1 MDFFGVNVIS
11 QINVFLISEQLT
23 KAFRLE
29 AFISERPSNSVTPPP
44 TSRVTPPSSASAA
57 RPKAS
62 VQQSILLAVCLL
74 FSLDLVRFLILN
86 IFKDPNQLRSDLL
99 LQGEETDALPP
110 RFAASEESSGDKE
123 EKEGKAGKDSSKKE
137 KTEKTEK
144 KAKEVKNKDKKKKKT
159 AAKRLMMV
167 TRKKMRILKTQIMFP
182 SLVKRMKTTVMMRMN
197 RQLVVAAKV
206 KHKKKTRPGKSQR
219 KQPPKP
225 SRPRNPPLSKEKL
238 SHVCFHG
245 NTWTYFVALRAFF
258 PNCQVFKQP

>member
-1 MDFFGVNVIS
+1 MDFFGVNIIS

-62 VQQSILLAVCLL
+62 VQQSILLAVRLL

-144 KAKEVKNKDKKKKKT
+144 KAKEVKNKDKKKTKRSKKT
-159 AAKRLMMV
+159 DDGDEEEDENIEDPNHVPITGEEDEDDGDDEDEQAVGGGSKSEAQKEDK
-167 TRKKMRILKTQIMFP
+167 TRKKPAKAATKTKP
-182 SLVKRMKTTVMMRMN
+182 AKKP
-197 RQLVVAAKV
+197 AAK
-206 KHKKKTRPGKSQR
+206 QR
-219 KQPPKP
+219 ETLACL
-225 SRPRNPPLSKEKL
+225 LSWKYLDLFCCIK
-238 SHVCFHG
+238 G
-245 NTWTYFVALRAFF
+245 IF
-258 PNCQVFKQP
+258 P

>member
-1 MDFFGVNVIS
+1 M
-11 QINVFLISEQLT
+11 
-23 KAFRLE
+23 
-29 AFISERPSNSVTPPP
+29 TPPP

-144 KAKEVKNKDKKKKKT
+144 KAKEVKDKDKKKQN

-245 NTWTYFVALRAFF
+245 NTWTYFGALRAFF
-258 PNCQVFKQP
+258 PNCQVFKQPWQDGQTDGQPFQHRIEQNQDQEIPTEPLW